1 MGNGASTNNN
11 KRRDPLH
18 DSLRE
23 PEESEDDFI
32 FIESGY
38 PSPRPPRN
46 RKEDVFTLDGFTD
59 CDERGHMVNL
69 PLNYSMFVE

>member
-11 KRRDPLH
+11 KSKNHPP

-23 PEESEDDFI
+23 PEESEDDFV

-46 RKEDVFTLDGFTD
+46 RKEDVFTPDGFTD
-59 CDERGHMVNL
+59 CDERGYMVNKWL
-69 PLNYSMFVE
+69 K

>member
-1 MGNGASTNNN
+1 MGNGASTNNTRHGN
-11 KRRDPLH
+11 SPS

-32 FIESGY
+32 FIESSY

-46 RKEDVFTLDGFTD
+46 RKEDVFTPDGFAD
-59 CDERGHMVNL
+59 CEERGLMVNL
-69 PLNYSMFVE
+69 LLK